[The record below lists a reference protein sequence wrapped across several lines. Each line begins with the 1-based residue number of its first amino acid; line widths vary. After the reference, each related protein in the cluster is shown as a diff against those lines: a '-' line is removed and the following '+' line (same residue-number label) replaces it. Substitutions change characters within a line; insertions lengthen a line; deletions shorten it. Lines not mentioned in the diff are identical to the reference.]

1 MTFAIIKNGKQ
12 VMTIETDE
20 PIGKLLN
27 ETTGDYITL
36 PCGIVLL
43 KKSLKDCEFQDNNG
57 PSVW

>member
-1 MTFAIIKNGKQ
+1 MT
-12 VMTIETDE
+12 VETDE
-20 PIGKLLN
+20 PIEKLLN

-43 KKSLKDCEFQDNNG
+43 KESLKDCGFQDNSG